1 MANRWENNGNSDRLH
16 FLGSKITADGDC
28 SHEIKRRLLLGR
40 KVMTNL
46 DSIWKSRD
54 ITLPTKVSLVKVVIF
69 PVVMYGCERWTIKK
83 AKGRRI
89 DAFELWCWRR
99 LESPLGCKEIKL
111 VNPKRNQSWIFIGRT
126 DDVAKIPILWPPDV
140 KNWLTAKDPDA
151 GKDWR
156 QENGT
161 TEDETVGWHHQLDGP
176 ESEQAPEAGDTQG
189 SMEAWRAAI
198 HGVTKSRTRLSD

>member
-1 MANRWENNGNSDRLH
+1 MANRWENNGNSDRLY
-16 FLGSKITADGDC
+16 FGGSKITADGDC

-40 KVMTNL
+40 KVMINL

-54 ITLPTKVSLVKVVIF
+54 ITLPTKVSLVKAMVF
-69 PVVMYGCERWTIKK
+69 PVGMYGYERCTVKK
-83 AKGRRI
+83 AEPWRI
-89 DAFELWCWRR
+89 DAFGLWCWRR
-99 LESPLGCKEIKL
+99 LESPLDCKEIKL
-111 VNPKRNQSWIFIGRT
+111 VNPKRNQFWIFIGRT
-126 DDVAKIPILWPPDV
+126 DDVAKTPILWPPDV

-161 TEDETVGWHHQLDGP
+161 TEDEMVGWHHQLDGP

-189 SMEAWRAAI
+189 SREAWRAAI
-198 HGVTKSRTRLSD
+198 HGVAKSRTRLSD